1 MPRQPVLI
9 SIAVVMSAA
18 AACTGEEH
26 AAEPDP
32 LQESPA
38 PEVIEPTD
46 ARDDVESE
54 VEVDGESLD
63 DWVTVTD
70 ELSGATFLLP
80 DPTEPLTDTA
90 LTRDG
95 DEVALRNYSATT
107 DDGIEL
113 GFNIIDASGES
124 YDLDAGVAGVANT
137 LDGEVVSSVET
148 EVSGQE
154 AVDVEMT
161 YGEDM
166 VVLFTLIPTDDHVMQ
181 TLASGPEAER
191 PAVEAT
197 FEQLNESLEVH

>member
-26 AAEPDP
+26 VAEPDT

-38 PEVIEPTD
+38 PEVIEPTG
-46 ARDDVESE
+46 ARDDAES
-54 VEVDGESLD
+54 EVDGESLD

-70 ELSGATFLLP
+70 EPSGATFLLP

-95 DEVALRNYSATT
+95 NEVALRNYSATT